1 MKKEEFV
8 SSLKITFQCSTDA
21 KLQLFLNNT
30 DNIGQMIPM
39 FSLK

>member
-1 MKKEEFV
+1 MFFIREENYYYHLAF
-8 SSLKITFQCSTDA
+8 
-21 KLQLFLNNT
+21 LQVLLPWQVVT